1 MFDTITLELLMLG
14 IAGVLIIGFLGR
26 ALAKKTSVSH
36 IIWLM
41 AFGILIG
48 PIFGLLNKTTLIS
61 FLPMAVGFVI
71 LLVLFNAGL
80 NIRLNRVVH
89 NASRGLALSFVVFF
103 VTFVAVSATMYF
115 IFGQII
121 PSVLMG
127 LIVGG
132 ISLSANRKHNV
143 TSERVSVTMS
153 LESAIEEPMTII
165 LALVLIS
172 AVLITGPSLTVG
184 YVSGEII
191 SNFSIGI
198 VLGAVVG
205 MAWVPIMSHLQ
216 RKKYEYSYVA
226 SLAIVFLLYIVV
238 QVLGGSGPMSALVFG
253 IFISNG
259 EAIFRSLKYRH
270 STSFTFTKESKNFN
284 DLVTFLTISFFFVY
298 FGALVDIT
306 NYLAFAI
313 GIAISLVILLARQAG
328 TRLALSGSDFSAKE
342 KSIISSMTSRGIGA
356 AVIAALPISYAIKG
370 TSYFIDVVFSV
381 IIFTLIIN
389 SVLLH
394 MSARVKEDSAN
405 GS

>member
-1 MFDTITLELLMLG
+1 M
-14 IAGVLIIGFLGR
+14 
-26 ALAKKTSVSH
+26 
-36 IIWLM
+36 
-41 AFGILIG
+41 
-48 PIFGLLNKTTLIS
+48 
-61 FLPMAVGFVI
+61 
-71 LLVLFNAGL
+71 
-80 NIRLNRVVH
+80 
-89 NASRGLALSFVVFF
+89 SFVVFF